1 MRSGHHD
8 TELQQVRYSV
18 QALSD
23 GDVAICHFLH
33 VLVRLFQFDSCRHSF
48 SDLRQRPLHPIEP
61 SLHPIH
67 SAFQSIQTRLNPVE
81 SLWNL
86 SVGWGRLTRD
96 AWLGRLVEGR
106 LDQLSVMSGVGHQIV
121 QCLRQLPVELFP
133 GHGSRLTF
141 GHGTTM
147 PSSSGGIKGGVY
159 FATIQV

>member
-1 MRSGHHD
+1 M
-8 TELQQVRYSV
+8 
-18 QALSD
+18 
-23 GDVAICHFLH
+23 
-33 VLVRLFQFDSCRHSF
+33 F

-121 QCLRQLPVELFP
+121 QCLRQLP
-133 GHGSRLTF
+133 G
-141 GHGTTM
+141 
-147 PSSSGGIKGGVY
+147 
-159 FATIQV
+159 